1 MLDIFLN
8 NIYFQ
13 YFFSIFCFL
22 ILINGSNFIDG
33 LNGLML
39 GYFISIISIIF
50 YLDIYTSLEIDKT
63 LMISLLAIL
72 FFLFILNINNK
83 LFMGDGGSYALSLL
97 CGYFLVKIY
106 AANPYFSPYFVVLLL
121 WYPCF
126 ENLFSIIRKF
136 SLKRS
141 PINADNNHLHQLI
154 FFYLKKKIINKK
166 INVNNISSF
175 VIIFYNLL
183 IFLFGLTNPSNS
195 QLQIALILLNIII
208 YLLVY
213 FNLFNF
219 RFKLK
224 S

>member
-1 MLDIFLN
+1 MQQTHTFHHT
-8 NIYFQ
+8 
-13 YFFSIFCFL
+13 SCF
-22 ILINGSNFIDG
+22 
-33 LNGLML
+33 
-39 GYFISIISIIF
+39 
-50 YLDIYTSLEIDKT
+50 
-63 LMISLLAIL
+63 
-72 FFLFILNINNK
+72 
-83 LFMGDGGSYALSLL
+83 
-97 CGYFLVKIY
+97 
-106 AANPYFSPYFVVLLL
+106 LL

>member
-1 MLDIFLN
+1 
-8 NIYFQ
+8 
-13 YFFSIFCFL
+13 
-22 ILINGSNFIDG
+22 
-33 LNGLML
+33 
-39 GYFISIISIIF
+39 
-50 YLDIYTSLEIDKT
+50 
-63 LMISLLAIL
+63 
-72 FFLFILNINNK
+72 
-83 LFMGDGGSYALSLL
+83 MGDGGSYALSLL

>member
-1 MLDIFLN
+1 M
-8 NIYFQ
+8 
-13 YFFSIFCFL
+13 

-106 AANPYFSPYFVVLLL
+106 AANQYFST
-121 WYPCF
+121 
-126 ENLFSIIRKF
+126 S
-136 SLKRS
+136 
-141 PINADNNHLHQLI
+141 
-154 FFYLKKKIINKK
+154 
-166 INVNNISSF
+166 
-175 VIIFYNLL
+175 
-183 IFLFGLTNPSNS
+183 
-195 QLQIALILLNIII
+195 
-208 YLLVY
+208 
-213 FNLFNF
+213 
-219 RFKLK
+219 
-224 S
+224 

>member
-154 FFYLKKKIINKK
+154 FYLKKKDN
-166 INVNNISSF
+166 
-175 VIIFYNLL
+175 
-183 IFLFGLTNPSNS
+183 
-195 QLQIALILLNIII
+195 
-208 YLLVY
+208 
-213 FNLFNF
+213 
-219 RFKLK
+219 
-224 S
+224 